1 MVRKI
6 LSVIAII
13 LTFFIIYFAQINFF
27 SWFNIAGIKPNLFVV
42 LILFVG
48 LFMNKKLAAVCGFI
62 LGLYL
67 DVLTN
72 KQVGISAALFAFIG
86 YIAGFLDKT
95 FSKESKITIILMV
108 LGSTFAYETVLYVYT
123 SIFNKIPLDILG
135 FMRILLIELL
145 FNCLLTIILY
155 PMIRNLGI
163 ISERIFKESKINTGY
178 LLNR

>member
-1 MVRKI
+1 MVKKI
-6 LSVIAII
+6 LSVLAVI

-42 LILFVG
+42 LILFIG

-67 DVLTN
+67 DILTS
-72 KQVGISAALFAFIG
+72 KQVGISAILFATIG

-108 LGSTFAYETVLYVYT
+108 LGSTFAYEAILFVYT
-123 SIFNKIPLDILG
+123 TISNKIPLDMVG
-135 FMRILLIELL
+135 FIRILLIEII
-145 FNCLLTIILY
+145 FNGLLTIILY
-155 PMIRNLGI
+155 PVIRNLGN
-163 ISERIFKESKINTGY
+163 ISERIFKGNKLNTGY